1 MYRKAETLESVTPY
15 VLGHCYMDIRFSFFF
30 YPGGSDALNY
40 IIQMKFSL
48 II

>member
-1 MYRKAETLESVTPY
+1 MYRKAETPESVTPY

-30 YPGGSDALNY
+30 PGGSDALNY
-40 IIQMKFSL
+40 IIQMKFIL